1 MVAHSAQPPLK
12 DYPGNFTPAADVIIQ
27 EEQQQLR
34 TLLSYTALML
44 PVALEYE
51 KPGSKEGSPAHIT
64 QSAGCMPD
72 CLVEH
77 EGYSSTVVTDIR
89 VPCKAYPA
97 H

>member
-1 MVAHSAQPPLK
+1 MVAHLAQTPFK

-34 TLLSYTALML
+34 TLLSYTALVV

-51 KPGSKEGSPAHIT
+51 QPGSKEGSPPTLHNLWLH
-64 QSAGCMPD
+64 D

-77 EGYSSTVVTDIR
+77 EGDSSTVVTDIR